1 VKGDGAS
8 AEVSGR
14 RLDQW
19 LWFARLVKSRSRAA
33 RLCLAGSVRVNQ
45 ITLKKANQMVRIGDT
60 IAVTQ
65 GAFCRTVRVL
75 GLGARRGPPAEA
87 RRLYEEMSA
96 PARLSE
102 SNPVWQPLL
111 ISEDEPQNETC
122 GPPKNFGVLTN

>member
-14 RLDQW
+14 RLDRW

-45 ITLKKANQMVRIGDT
+45 ITLRKANQMVRTGDT

-65 GAFCRTVRVL
+65 GVVCRTVRVL
-75 GLGARRGPPAEA
+75 GLGARRGPAAEA
-87 RRLYEEMSA
+87 RLLYEEVGA
-96 PARLSE
+96 PARLS
-102 SNPVWQPLL
+102 PIWQPLL
-111 ISEDEPQNETC
+111 LGEDEPQNDT
-122 GPPKNFGVLTN
+122 L